1 MGQLLCRGVRGATT
15 VETNTAEAILNATTE
30 LLQTMVEANGIEQ
43 ERVASVLF
51 TTTMDLNAAFPAV
64 AAREIG
70 WTDIAL
76 LNAHEMAVPGA
87 LPRCIRIL
95 LHLNTERTAKQ
106 IRHIYLREATKLRPD
121 LAMQAG
127 GWSETLDR

>member
-15 VETNTAEAILNATTE
+15 VETNTAETIREATAE
-30 LLQTMVEANGIEQ
+30 LLQALVEENDIEHD
-43 ERVASVLF
+43 RVASILF

-64 AAREIG
+64 AARELG
-70 WTDIAL
+70 WSDIAL

-95 LHLNTERTAKQ
+95 LHVNTERTAKE
-106 IRHIYLREATKLRPD
+106 IRHIYLRDARKLRPD
-121 LAMQAG
+121 LVAQAG

>member
-1 MGQLLCRGVRGATT
+1 MGQMLCRGVRGATT
-15 VETNTAEAILNATTE
+15 VETNTAEAILEATAE
-30 LLQTMVEANGIEQ
+30 LLQALVEANDIEHD
-43 ERVASVLF
+43 RVASILF

-95 LHLNTERTAKQ
+95 LHLNTERTAKE
-106 IRHIYLREATKLRPD
+106 IRHVYLRDARKLRPD
-121 LAMQAG
+121 LVAQAG

>member
-15 VETNTAEAILNATTE
+15 VETNTAEAILEGTGE
-30 LLQTMVEANGIEQ
+30 LLRTMIEANAIDQ

-64 AAREIG
+64 AARDLG

-95 LHLNTERTAKQ
+95 LHLNTDRTAKE
-106 IRHIYLREATKLRPD
+106 IRHIYLREARKLRPD
-121 LAMQAG
+121 LAIQSG
-127 GWSETLDR
+127 GWSETLER

>member
-15 VETNTAEAILNATTE
+15 VETNTAETIREATAE
-30 LLQTMVEANGIEQ
+30 LLQALVEANDIEHD
-43 ERVASVLF
+43 RVASILF

-64 AAREIG
+64 AARELG
-70 WTDIAL
+70 WSDIAL
-76 LNAHEMAVPGA
+76 LNVHEMAVPGA

-95 LHLNTERTAKQ
+95 LHVNTERTAKE
-106 IRHIYLREATKLRPD
+106 IRHIYLRDARKLRPD
-121 LAMQAG
+121 LVAQAG

>member
-1 MGQLLCRGVRGATT
+1 MAQMLCRGVRGATT
-15 VETNTAEAILNATTE
+15 VETNTAEAILEATTE
-30 LLQTMVEANGIEQ
+30 LLQTMVDANEIEQ
-43 ERVASVLF
+43 ERVASILF

-64 AAREIG
+64 AARELG

-95 LHLNTERTAKQ
+95 LHLNTERAPREL
-106 IRHIYLREATKLRPD
+106 RHIYLRDARKLRPD
-121 LAMQAG
+121 LATQAG
-127 GWSETLDR
+127 GWSEMLDR

>member
-15 VETNTAEAILNATTE
+15 VETNTAETIREATAE
-30 LLQTMVEANGIEQ
+30 LLQALVEANDIEHD
-43 ERVASVLF
+43 RVASILF

-64 AAREIG
+64 AARELG
-70 WTDIAL
+70 WSDIAL

-95 LHLNTERTAKQ
+95 LHVNTERTAKE
-106 IRHIYLREATKLRPD
+106 IRHIYLRDARKLRPD
-121 LAMQAG
+121 LVAQAG

>member
-15 VETNTAEAILNATTE
+15 VETNTAEAILEGTGE
-30 LLQTMVEANGIEQ
+30 LLRTMIEANAIDQ

-64 AAREIG
+64 AARDLG

-87 LPRCIRIL
+87 IPRCIRIL
-95 LHLNTERTAKQ
+95 LHLNTDRTAKE
-106 IRHIYLREATKLRPD
+106 IRH
-121 LAMQAG
+121 
-127 GWSETLDR
+127 

>member
-15 VETNTAEAILNATTE
+15 VETNTAEAILEGTGE
-30 LLQTMVEANGIEQ
+30 LLRLMIEANAIEQ

-64 AAREIG
+64 AARDLG

-95 LHLNTERTAKQ
+95 LHLNTDRTAKE
-106 IRHIYLREATKLRPD
+106 IRHIYLRDARKLRPD
-121 LAMQAG
+121 LAIQSG
-127 GWSETLDR
+127 GWSETLER

>member
-1 MGQLLCRGVRGATT
+1 MREMICRGVRGATT
-15 VETNTAEAILNATTE
+15 VETNTAEAILAATGE
-30 LLQTMVEANGIEQ
+30 LLRLMIEANAIEQ

-64 AAREIG
+64 AARELG

-95 LHLNTERTAKQ
+95 LHLNTDRTTKE
-106 IRHIYLREATKLRPD
+106 IRHIYLRDATKLRPD
-121 LAMQAG
+121 LAMQSG
-127 GWSETLDR
+127 GWSETLER

>member
-15 VETNTAEAILNATTE
+15 VETNTAETIREATAE
-30 LLQTMVEANGIEQ
+30 LLQALVEANDIEHD
-43 ERVASVLF
+43 RVASILF

-64 AAREIG
+64 AARELG

-95 LHLNTERTAKQ
+95 LHVNTERTAKE
-106 IRHIYLREATKLRPD
+106 IKHIYLRDARKLRPD
-121 LAMQAG
+121 LVAQAG
-127 GWSETLDR
+127 GWSETLER

>member
-15 VETNTAEAILNATTE
+15 VETNTAETIREATAE
-30 LLQTMVEANGIEQ
+30 LLQALVEANDIEYD
-43 ERVASVLF
+43 RVASILF

-64 AAREIG
+64 AARELG
-70 WTDIAL
+70 WSDIAL

-95 LHLNTERTAKQ
+95 LHVNTERTAKE
-106 IRHIYLREATKLRPD
+106 IRHIYLRDARKLRPD
-121 LAMQAG
+121 LVAQAG

>member
-1 MGQLLCRGVRGATT
+1 MGQMLCRGVRGATT
-15 VETNTAEAILNATTE
+15 VETNTAETIREATAE
-30 LLQTMVEANGIEQ
+30 LLQALVEANDIEHD
-43 ERVASVLF
+43 RVASIVF

-64 AAREIG
+64 AARELG

-76 LNAHEMAVPGA
+76 LNTHEMAVPGA

-95 LHLNTERTAKQ
+95 LHLNTERSAREIK
-106 IRHIYLREATKLRPD
+106 HIYLRDARKLRPD
-121 LAMQAG
+121 LVAQAG

>member
-1 MGQLLCRGVRGATT
+1 MSQLLCRGVRGATT
-15 VETNTAEAILNATTE
+15 VEINTAEAILDATTE
-30 LLQTMVEANGIEQ
+30 LLQTMIEANAIEQ
-43 ERVASVLF
+43 DRVASVLF

-95 LHLNTERTAKQ
+95 LHLNTERSAKQ